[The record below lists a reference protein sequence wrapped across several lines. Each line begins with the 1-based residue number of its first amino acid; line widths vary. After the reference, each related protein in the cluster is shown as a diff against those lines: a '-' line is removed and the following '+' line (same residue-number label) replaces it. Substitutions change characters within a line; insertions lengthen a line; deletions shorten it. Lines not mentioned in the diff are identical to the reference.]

1 MFAPRAQRCMDQ
13 GLHDWAD
20 VIASIQIN
28 GHPGGLTPGFLD
40 LAEERAC
47 ELVSRRNAAWIFLV
61 LEAEARELVETFTT
75 ALRQAW
81 HFLDE
86 LEDQRIARGR
96 DVRRRLQ

>member
-1 MFAPRAQRCMDQ
+1 MDQ

-20 VIASIQIN
+20 IIASIQAGQAIPWT
-28 GHPGGLTPGFLD
+28 GRPGFLD
-40 LAEERAC
+40 LEEERAA
-47 ELVSRRNAAWIFLV
+47 ELLSRRNAAWLFAA
-61 LEAEARELVETFTT
+61 LEAEARDLVETFTT

-81 HFLDE
+81 HYLDE